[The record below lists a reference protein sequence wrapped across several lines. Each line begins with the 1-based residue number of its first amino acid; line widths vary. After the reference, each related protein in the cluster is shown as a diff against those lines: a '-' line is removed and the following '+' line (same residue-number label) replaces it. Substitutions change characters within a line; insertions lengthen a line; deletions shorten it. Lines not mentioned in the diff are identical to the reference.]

1 MHIGL
6 IGGIG
11 PAATDLYHRSLIEAC
26 KAAGVALELTI
37 AHADAPT
44 LRTNLTAGD
53 HAAQAAIF
61 GRLAGRLADAGAG
74 CVAVTSVAGHFCMDA
89 FTKLS
94 PLPVVDMRES
104 VPRRL
109 REAGWRALGILGTRQ
124 AVTSGMY
131 GCLSGFELLLPA
143 PAAIEPVHDA
153 YVETALSG
161 RITEAARRIFFDA
174 GRDMVAR
181 GAEAVLL
188 AGTDLF
194 VAFEGQDP
202 GFETVDAA
210 LLHVEDL
217 ALEAAR

>member
-11 PAATDLYHRSLIEAC
+11 PAATDLYYRSLIEAC
-26 KAAGVALELTI
+26 KASGTTLELTI

-53 HAAQAAIF
+53 AGAQAAIF
-61 GRLAGRLADAGAG
+61 DRLARRLADAGAG

-89 FTKLS
+89 FRELS

-109 REAGWRALGILGTRQ
+109 RDAGWRTLGILGTRQ
-124 AVTSGMY
+124 AMTSAMY
-131 GCLSGFELLLPA
+131 GCLSGFALLVPQ
-143 PAAIEPVHDA
+143 PAAIDLVHDA

-161 RITEAARRIFFDA
+161 RVTEANRELFFDA
-174 GRDMVAR
+174 GRDMIAR

-194 VAFEGQDP
+194 VAFEDRDP
-202 GFETVDAA
+202 GFSTIDAA

>member
-11 PAATDLYHRSLIEAC
+11 PAATDLYYRSLIEAC
-26 KAAGVALELTI
+26 SASGAALELTI

-44 LRTNLTAGD
+44 LRVNLTAGNV
-53 HAAQAAIF
+53 AEQAEVFA
-61 GRLAGRLADAGAG
+61 RLARRLDNAGAA

-89 FTKLS
+89 FKALS
-94 PLPVVDMRES
+94 PLPVVDMREC

-109 REAGWRALGILGTRQ
+109 RESGWRKLGILGTRQ
-124 AVTSGMY
+124 ATSSGMY
-131 GCLSGFELLLPA
+131 GSLSGFELLTPGA
-143 PAAIEPVHDA
+143 AAIEVVHEA

-161 RITEAARRIFFDA
+161 RITPENRRIFFDA

-202 GFETVDAA
+202 GLATIDAA
-210 LLHVEDL
+210 LLHVDEL
-217 ALEAAR
+217 AAEAAR

>member
-11 PAATDLYHRSLIEAC
+11 PAATDLYYRALIEAC
-26 KAAGVALELTI
+26 KASGTALELTI

-44 LRTNLTAGD
+44 LRVNLTEGKVAE
-53 HAAQAAIF
+53 QAAIF
-61 GRLAGRLADAGAG
+61 GRLARRLKDAGAG
-74 CVAVTSVAGHFCMDA
+74 CVAVSSVAGHFCMDA
-89 FTKLS
+89 LKEIS
-94 PLPVVDMRES
+94 PLPVVDMQEC

-109 REAGWRALGILGTRQ
+109 REAGWRRLGVLGTRQ
-124 AVTSGMY
+124 ATASGMY
-131 GCLSGFELLLPA
+131 GSLSGFELLTPGA
-143 PAAIEPVHDA
+143 AAIDVVHDA

-161 RITEAARRIFFDA
+161 RITEANRRIFFDA

-202 GFETVDAA
+202 GFRTVDAA
-210 LLHVEDL
+210 LLHVEEL
-217 ALEAAR
+217 AVVAAR